1 MSKITAGKLSKI
13 LKEHKRWIDTDEDE
27 GEKTD
32 LSGADLSDAKL
43 SNANLEKANLSDAK
57 LSNANLEKANLSDA
71 NLSRANLRFANLSDA
86 NLVCSNLRRADLS
99 GADLSGAELINA
111 DLSEAQLGNANLFG
125 ADLCDANL
133 FETNLCDANLS
144 KANLG
149 DADLN
154 CALLRR
160 ADLSG
165 ASLFCA
171 NLNHAY
177 LRDAILA
184 GTNFEFACLL
194 RADLKGVNLR
204 EANLSG
210 ITLVAA
216 YLKGTDLSHANLS
229 SANLSEADM
238 SNANLFGADLRGT
251 DLSESDLS
259 GANLI
264 RVRGLTI
271 EQLSSVETLCDA
283 KLSSELM
290 EQVKDK
296 YPHLLG
302 EIELVEEELSKP
314 RIITLRSSYKKLSV
328 SEVQS
333 MPNVTIH
340 EKVEDF
346 FGHASGLICH
356 STINH
361 DYNPKTI
368 RRRKVV
374 VDNAT
379 GLMWHQSGTDYE
391 MERGLSTMTFDNYIS
406 RKINEW
412 VEDLNSEGYAGYND
426 WRLPTVDEAVSL
438 LESSEKNG
446 DLYIDPVFS
455 KKQEYIWMGDM
466 FDGSTIA
473 WVVNFDHGIV
483 HWGDVVD
490 HFYVRPVRSVR

>member
-57 LSNANLEKANLSDA
+57 LSNANLEKANLTDA
-71 NLSRANLRFANLSDA
+71 NLSRANLSKAHLSGA

-125 ADLCDANL
+125 ADLCEANL

-379 GLMWHQSGTDYE
+379 GLMWHKGGSGRRFT
-391 MERGLSTMTFDNYIS
+391 
-406 RKINEW
+406 W
-412 VEDLNSEGYAGYND
+412 VDAKGWIESLNSEGYAGYHE
-426 WRLPTVDEAVSL
+426 WRLPTVEEAVSL
-438 LESSEKNG
+438 LESSKRNE

-455 KKQEYIWMGDM
+455 NKQKWIWTADSK
-466 FDGSTIA
+466 DGSEAA
-473 WVVNFDHGIV
+473 WIV
-483 HWGDVVD
+483 GFSNGDVYWD
-490 HFYVRPVRSVR
+490 YIGNLGSYYVRPVRSVE